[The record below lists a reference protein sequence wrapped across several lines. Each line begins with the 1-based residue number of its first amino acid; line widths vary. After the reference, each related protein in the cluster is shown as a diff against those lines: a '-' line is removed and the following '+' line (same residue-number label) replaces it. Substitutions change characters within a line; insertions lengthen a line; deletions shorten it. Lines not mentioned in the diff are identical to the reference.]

1 MRSATSYS
9 ALAEPDLF
17 DDINTFARHTG
28 WLHTPMYDIATYG
41 VVVFGVLL
49 VGGWWA
55 ARQRDDAR
63 AVAAAIW
70 AGAATLIAVAVNQPI
85 VNAVAQARPYTD
97 RTDILVL
104 AHRSTDYG
112 FPSDHAV
119 MAGAAAAGLLLYSRW
134 IGTIAA
140 GAAVILAFSRVY
152 IAAHYPHD
160 VIAGLA
166 LGAAVAAL
174 GWWLVGRPLTVLV
187 ERVSA
192 TGLRPLMASA
202 RRPGERGEAT
212 GIGGR
217 Q

>member
-1 MRSATSYS
+1 MESEPLSAANYS
-9 ALAEPDLF
+9 ALDDRDLF

-55 ARQRDDAR
+55 ARQRNDAP

-85 VNAVAQARPYTD
+85 VNTVAQARPYTD
-97 RTDILVL
+97 RIDILVL

-119 MAGAAAAGLLLYSRW
+119 MAGAATAGLLLYSRRL
-134 IGTIAA
+134 GTLAVV
-140 GAAVILAFSRVY
+140 AAVILAFSRVY

-166 LGAAVAAL
+166 LGAAVAVL
-174 GWWLVGRPLTVLV
+174 GWWLVRRPLTVLV

-192 TGLRPLMASA
+192 TGLRPLVV
-202 RRPGERGEAT
+202 AT
-212 GIGGR
+212 QRTESPTG
-217 Q
+217 

>member
-1 MRSATSYS
+1 VKSEMLSAKSYP
-9 ALAEPDLF
+9 ALADPDLF
-17 DDINTFARHTG
+17 EDINTFARYSG

-55 ARQRDDAR
+55 ARQRNDAP

-97 RTDILVL
+97 RTGILVL

-119 MAGAAAAGLLLYSRW
+119 MAGAAAAGLLLYSRSL
-134 IGTIAA
+134 GTVAVV
-140 GAAVILAFSRVY
+140 AAVILAFSRVY

-166 LGAAVAAL
+166 FGGTVAVL
-174 GWWLVGRPLTVLV
+174 GWWLVRRPLTVLV

-192 TGLRPLMASA
+192 TGLRPLVASTQ
-202 RRPGERGEAT
+202 RSGSS
-212 GIGGR
+212 IG
-217 Q
+217 

>member
-1 MRSATSYS
+1 
-9 ALAEPDLF
+9 
-17 DDINTFARHTG
+17 
-28 WLHTPMYDIATYG
+28 MYDIATYG

-55 ARQRDDAR
+55 ARQRNDAP

-85 VNAVAQARPYTD
+85 VNTVAQARPYTD
-97 RTDILVL
+97 RIDILVL

-119 MAGAAAAGLLLYSRW
+119 MAGAATAGLLLYSRRL
-134 IGTIAA
+134 GTLAVV
-140 GAAVILAFSRVY
+140 AAVILAFSRVY

-166 LGAAVAAL
+166 LGAAVAVL
-174 GWWLVGRPLTVLV
+174 GWWLVRRPLTVLV

-192 TGLRPLMASA
+192 TGLRPLVV
-202 RRPGERGEAT
+202 AT
-212 GIGGR
+212 QRTESPTG
-217 Q
+217 